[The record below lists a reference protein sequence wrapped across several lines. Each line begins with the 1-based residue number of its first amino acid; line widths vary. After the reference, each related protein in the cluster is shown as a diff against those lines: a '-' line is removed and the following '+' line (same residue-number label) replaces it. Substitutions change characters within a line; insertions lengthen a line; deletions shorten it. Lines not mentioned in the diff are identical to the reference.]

1 MGTELFEHWNDVN
14 IIFWHSF
21 FLLEIFLIYIVKIL
35 QYTWNVMTDAVT
47 QCSRVLGLASGIK
60 MCTVPPSPPSV
71 STQCSIVSA
80 VQGWHCFGLEQCVPY
95 Y

>member
-47 QCSRVLGLASGIK
+47 QCSRVLGLASGSK